1 MSLLFFNFFDILI
14 PKIQGGP
21 ATMFTHFTTL
31 LGGLHGTSSFRIVR
45 WLFRDNPT
53 VGIIVLA
60 GIILYAIYR
69 YMNRH

>member
-1 MSLLFFNFFDILI
+1 
-14 PKIQGGP
+14 
-21 ATMFTHFTTL
+21 MFTHFTTL

-69 YMNRH
+69 YMNHR